1 MKNFSLKIFSNK
13 SNILKFLF
21 YIFPVAMLTSSGY
34 ITTYASILTIYT
46 LYYFFYHKIKI
57 NLSILD
63 YLITLFFLL
72 SITSTLLNINATG
85 SFMLF
90 KSVLDLRFAIL
101 FFAIRNLI
109 DQKIVNINIFCI
121 ISLICTIFVSSDIF
135 LQVINGKNILGY
147 PEIDG
152 RYGSV
157 FGKEAI
163 AGSYIQ
169 KFSLLSILSVFL
181 FSIED
186 KSKFYLTILVINF
199 LSLGILMSL
208 DRMPYI
214 IYVFSITILVILVKQ
229 CRLRFIL
236 SLILITVIFI
246 FFFNNYAKVNYK
258 YLSLTKE
265 IEYSKIQRFLSSK
278 PEKAENISENKIKI
292 NNDLSSDYLKI
303 YNTAY
308 KIFLNNIFIGSG
320 VKSYHSECL
329 KLLIKD
335 EKNILCSTHPHNI
348 YLEILV
354 NEGIIGILIFVSF
367 ILILLKRNYFDELLK
382 KTTVEKK
389 LQTIFFLTILISELV
404 PFRSYGSIYQTVNG
418 TIFWFILA
426 LASSKISIKKF

>member
-13 SNILKFLF
+13 LNILQFLF
-21 YIFPVAMLTSSGY
+21 YIFPAAMLTSSGY
-34 ITTYASILTIYT
+34 ITVYTSILTIYT
-46 LYYFFYHKIKI
+46 LFYFFYHKIKI

-63 YLITLFFLL
+63 YLIFLFFLL
-72 SITSTLLNINATG
+72 SATSTFLNINEIG
-85 SFMLF
+85 GFMFF

-101 FFAIRNLI
+101 FFTIRNLI
-109 DQKIVNINIFCI
+109 DQKIINIKIFFI
-121 ISLICTIFVSSDIF
+121 VSLICTIFVSSDIF
-135 LQVINGKNILGY
+135 LQVIYGKDLLGY

-152 RYGSV
+152 RYGAV

-169 KFSLLSILSVFL
+169 KFSLLSILSVL
-181 FSIED
+181 LLTTED
-186 KSKFYLTILVINF
+186 KNKFYLTIVVINF

-214 IYVFSITILVILVKQ
+214 IYIFSITILVVLVKQ
-229 CRLRFIL
+229 YRSRLIL
-236 SLILITVIFI
+236 SLILIFSIFI
-246 FFFNNYAKVNYK
+246 FFFNNYSKVNNK
-258 YLSLTKE
+258 YLSLKKE
-265 IEYSKIQRFLSSK
+265 IEYSKIQRFISSK
-278 PEKAENISENKIKI
+278 VEKAESISENKI

-329 KLLIKD
+329 KLLTKD

-354 NEGIIGILIFVSF
+354 NEGIVGVLIFVSF
-367 ILILLKRNYFDELLK
+367 IVILLKRSYLHQLLA
-382 KTTVEKK
+382 KTTIDKK
-389 LQTIFFLTILISELV
+389 LLTIFFFAILISELI
-404 PFRSYGSIYQTVNG
+404 PFRSYGSIFQTVNG
-418 TIFWFILA
+418 TIFWFFLA
-426 LASSKISIKKF
+426 LASSKISTKKI